1 MTDTR
6 DICDPPEGTAILR
19 ALIAAQK
26 AIGVVAKKERNTAP
40 GGNYNFRGIDTVVN
54 ASSPAFHEH
63 GIVVTPEVLDYRYTQ
78 MEVGKNRSWMQ
89 NVVVRVRY
97 TFRSTVDGSA
107 VSVVTLGEAS
117 DTGDKATTKAMSV
130 ALRTALLQTLMLP
143 TDEPDPDSY
152 TYGYDDQRTG
162 YRDDAPQV
170 EQPSE
175 ELIRNLMRCAPNGE
189 TRPANWVQEQ
199 ARSRGLDLYSR
210 PDMERLLI
218 ELSDATA
225 AQAVQEQ
232 LGGQQVEEE
241 AR

>member
-26 AIGVVAKKERNTAP
+26 AIGVVAKKERNNAP

-97 TFRSTVDGSA
+97 SFRSTVDGSA

-143 TDEPDPDSY
+143 TDEPDPDSF
-152 TYGYDDQRTG
+152 TYGHDDGRQRAHE
-162 YRDDAPQV
+162 DLAEQV
-170 EQPSE
+170 PAPSE
-175 ELIRNLMRCAPNGE
+175 DLVRSLVRCAPNG
-189 TRPANWVQEQ
+189 TTDPVGWVKGQ
-199 ARSRGLDLYSR
+199 AASRNLDIFSA
-210 PDMERLLI
+210 PDMERLLADLQKQQPEALLQQ
-218 ELSDATA
+218 ELGAT
-225 AQAVQEQ
+225 ETK
-232 LGGQQVEEE
+232 EN
-241 AR
+241 